1 MDDKAMA
8 LFFYNNKRKDKH
20 MKTKLITLSCGILLA
35 TFSNIMEA
43 EPKDGDVQP
52 FKKR

>member
-1 MDDKAMA
+1 MGDEAMA

-20 MKTKLITLSCGILLA
+20 MKTKLIGYGIILA
-35 TFSNIMEA
+35 AFSNIMEA

-52 FKKR
+52 FKKKKR